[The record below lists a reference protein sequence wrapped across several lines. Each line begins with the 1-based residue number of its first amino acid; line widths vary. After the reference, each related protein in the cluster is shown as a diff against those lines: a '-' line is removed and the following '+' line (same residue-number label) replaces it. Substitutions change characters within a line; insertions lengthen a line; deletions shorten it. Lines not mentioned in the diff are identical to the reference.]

1 MAMAPL
7 ISGAVAHV
15 VSTWEALGGLKAQ
28 RQKWEWRRK
37 RKSK

>member
-7 ISGAVAHV
+7 ISGAVSPV
-15 VSTWEALGGLKAQ
+15 VSMWEALVGLKAQ